1 MTLTATLRHAKQ
13 VLSTS
18 AQIAPRL
25 PLDGSGRNPQEMT
38 ADFDTVDYFT
48 DQSLVP
54 DPHPYFDHLRS
65 KCPVVREPHY
75 GVLAVT
81 GFEEATAVL
90 KDADTF
96 SSCIAVAGPF
106 PPLPFTPEGDDITDQ
121 IMAHRSM
128 MPMFEHMVTM
138 DPPDHTNARSLLNR
152 LLTPSRLKENEDFMW
167 RLADECLDDF
177 IANGKCEF
185 LSAYAKPFSTLVIA
199 DLLGVPE
206 ADHEEF
212 RSVLGAPRPG
222 AQVGSLDGEL
232 VGSNPL
238 QWLDDTFVAYL
249 EDRRKT
255 PRDDVLTALAT
266 AKYPDGST
274 PDALDVARSATFLFA
289 AGQET
294 TTKLLSASLR
304 VLGDQPEIQEALR
317 RDRSRI
323 PTFIEESLRMDAPVK
338 SQFRLAKKNTRV
350 GDMEVSAGTTMM
362 ICPGAVNRDPVR
374 FENPHEFS
382 LDRKNVR
389 EHIAFGRGVHSCPG
403 GPLARVEGRVS
414 IERILD
420 RMSEITIDED
430 KHGSAGSRSYNYEPT
445 FILRGLTEINIKFTP
460 TSAPA

>member
-1 MTLTATLRHAKQ
+1 MT
-13 VLSTS
+13 
-18 AQIAPRL
+18 
-25 PLDGSGRNPQEMT
+25 
-38 ADFDTVDYFT
+38 DFDTVDYFT

-65 KCPVVREPHY
+65 KCPVVKEPHY
-75 GVLAVT
+75 GVMAVT
-81 GFEEATAVL
+81 GFEEATTIL
-90 KDADTF
+90 KDTDLY

-121 IMAHRSM
+121 IAEHRGQ

-138 DPPDHTNARSLLNR
+138 DPPDHTYARSLLNR

-167 RLADECLDDF
+167 RLADEVLDDI
-177 IANGKCEF
+177 IADGKCEF
-185 LSAYAKPFSTLVIA
+185 LSAYAKPFSLLVIA

-206 ADHEEF
+206 EDHEEF
-212 RSVLGAPRPG
+212 RTVLGAPRPG
-222 AQVGSLDGEL
+222 ANVGSLDHTDL
-232 VGSNPL
+232 VSANPL
-238 QWLDDTFVAYL
+238 EWLDEKFLGYL
-249 EDRRKT
+249 QDRRKE

-274 PDALDVARSATFLFA
+274 PPPIEVVRSATFLFA

-304 VLGDQPEIQEALR
+304 VLGDRPDIQAALR

-323 PTFIEESLRMDAPVK
+323 PVFVEEALRMDAPVK
-338 SQFRLAKKNTRV
+338 SQFRLAKKNTAL
-350 GDMEVSAGTTMM
+350 GETEVPAGTIMM
-362 ICPGAVNRDPVR
+362 VCPGAVNRDPER
-374 FENPHEFS
+374 FEDPHTFS

-420 RMSEITIDED
+420 RLADITIDQD
-430 KHGSAGSRSYNYEPT
+430 KHGPADDRHYNYEPT
-445 FILRGLTEINIKFTP
+445 FILRGLTELHIRFNQ
-460 TSAPA
+460 A

>member
-1 MTLTATLRHAKQ
+1 
-13 VLSTS
+13 
-18 AQIAPRL
+18 
-25 PLDGSGRNPQEMT
+25 MT

-65 KCPVVREPHY
+65 KCPVVREPNY
-75 GVLAVT
+75 GVLAIT
-81 GFEEATAVL
+81 GYDEANAVL
-90 KDADTF
+90 KDTDTF

-106 PPLPFTPEGDDITDQ
+106 PPLPFTPEGDDITHQ
-121 IMAHRSM
+121 ITEHRSL

-152 LLTPSRLKENEDFMW
+152 LLTPSRLKENEEFMW

-177 IANGKCEF
+177 VAQGQCEF
-185 LSAYAKPFSTLVIA
+185 LSAFAKPFSLLVIA
-199 DLLGVPE
+199 NLLGVPSE
-206 ADHEEF
+206 DYDEF
-212 RSVLGAPRPG
+212 RTVLGSPRPG

-232 VGSNPL
+232 VGLNPL
-238 QWLDDTFVAYL
+238 QWLDDKFVGYL
-249 EDRRKT
+249 EDRRAT

-274 PDALDVARSATFLFA
+274 PPVLEVARSATFLFA

-294 TTKLLSASLR
+294 TTKLLSASIK
-304 VLGDQPEIQEALR
+304 VLGDRPDIQDAVR
-317 RDRSRI
+317 KDRSRI
-323 PTFIEESLRMDAPVK
+323 PVFVEESLRMDAPVK
-338 SQFRLAKKNTRV
+338 SQFRLSKRNTQL
-350 GDMEVSAGTTMM
+350 GDTEVPAGTTLMV
-362 ICPGAVNRDPVR
+362 CPGAVNRDPVR

-414 IERILD
+414 MERILD
-420 RMSEITIDED
+420 RMADITIDED
-430 KHGSAGSRSYNYEPT
+430 KHGPAGDRSYNYEPT
-445 FILRGLTEINIKFTP
+445 FILRGLTEINIRFTP
-460 TSAPA
+460 TG

>member
-1 MTLTATLRHAKQ
+1 M
-13 VLSTS
+13 S
-18 AQIAPRL
+18 
-25 PLDGSGRNPQEMT
+25 
-38 ADFDTVDYFT
+38 DFDTIDYFT

-65 KCPVVREPHY
+65 KCPIVKEPNY
-75 GVLAVT
+75 GVLAIT
-81 GFEEATAVL
+81 GYDEAATVL
-90 KDADTF
+90 KDTDTF

-121 IMAHRSM
+121 ITEHRPL

-167 RLADECLDDF
+167 RLADEVLDDIF
-177 IANGKCEF
+177 RREPVGQCEF
-185 LSAYAKPFSTLVIA
+185 LTAYAKPFSMLVIA

-206 ADHEEF
+206 EDHTQF
-212 RSVLGAPRPG
+212 RTVLGAPRPG
-222 AQVGSLDGEL
+222 AIVGSLDHDEL
-232 VGSNPL
+232 VGTNPL
-238 QWLDDTFVAYL
+238 QWLDETFVAYL
-249 EDRRKT
+249 EERRES

-274 PDALDVARSATFLFA
+274 PPVLEVARSATFLFA

-294 TTKLLSASLR
+294 TTKLLSASLK
-304 VLGDQPEIQEALR
+304 VLGDHPEIQDALR
-317 RDRSRI
+317 KDRSRI
-323 PTFIEESLRMDAPVK
+323 PVFVEEALRMDAPVK
-338 SQFRLAKKNTRV
+338 SQFRLAKKHTTV
-350 GDMEVSAGTTMM
+350 GGMNVPAGTTLMV
-362 ICPGAVNRDPVR
+362 CPGAVNRDPGK
-374 FENPHEFS
+374 FDHPHEFD

-420 RMSEITIDED
+420 RMADITIDED
-430 KHGSAGSRSYNYEPT
+430 KHGPVGDRSYNSEPT

-460 TSAPA
+460 VR